1 MREYIIFYVQL
12 IATLVEVRD
21 VCDAGL
27 QKNRDEKKEQNLVMP
42 GTQMEKIV
50 TTNGDVP
57 SEEKRHKLYYIH
69 YEGMD
74 RRMDEWVER
83 ERCVFFLLSL
93 KMFFLFRYFIQK
105 TILYFRAAFL

>member
-83 ERCVFFLLSL
+83 ERWVFLLSL
-93 KMFFLFRYFIQK
+93 KRKFFFLFD
-105 TILYFRAAFL
+105 ILYGKLFYF